1 MDKTAID
8 FYTRL
13 ARGLA
18 AQFGSNCEIVIHD
31 LESND
36 VEHSIVAI
44 ENGYITGRKL
54 GDGPSHIV
62 LESLQNGAKHT
73 HDKLAY
79 LTKTKDGNDR
89 SMIKIITVGK
99 IKEKYLTDAINEY
112 LKRLSKY
119 TKINLIEVP
128 DENFDITKTLETEKK
143 SILKYVSEK
152 DYVITMEIEGK
163 ELSSIEFARKID
175 EIQISN
181 SNICFII
188 GGSYGLSDEIK
199 KMSNFKLSF
208 SKMTFPH
215 QLFRLILLE
224 QIYRAFKIANNET
237 YHK

>member
-1 MDKTAID
+1 
-8 FYTRL
+8 
-13 ARGLA
+13 
-18 AQFGSNCEIVIHD
+18 
-31 LESND
+31 
-36 VEHSIVAI
+36 
-44 ENGYITGRKL
+44 
-54 GDGPSHIV
+54 
-62 LESLQNGAKHT
+62 
-73 HDKLAY
+73 
-79 LTKTKDGNDR
+79 
-89 SMIKIITVGK
+89 MIKIITVGK

-152 DYVITMEIEGK
+152 DYIITMEIEGK

-175 EIQISN
+175 EIQIN
-181 SNICFII
+181 NICFII

-224 QIYRAFKIANNET
+224 QIYRAYKINNNES